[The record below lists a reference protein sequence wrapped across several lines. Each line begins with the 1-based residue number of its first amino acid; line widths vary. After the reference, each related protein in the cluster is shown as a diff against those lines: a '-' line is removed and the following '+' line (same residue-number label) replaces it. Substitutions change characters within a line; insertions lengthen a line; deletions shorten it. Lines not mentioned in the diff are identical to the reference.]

1 MRKDENGNGNF
12 YEGAD
17 LFFIGVNILGL
28 ISAIILYFID
38 IKYYNGILNKVDE
51 GD

>member
-1 MRKDENGNGNF
+1 MRKDDKGNGNF

-17 LFFIGVNILGL
+17 IFFIGVNVLGL
-28 ISAIILYFID
+28 ISAFILYYVD